1 MKYIH
6 FLKCDAFNL
15 SFSSL
20 SSGIKPIIMNHT
32 RRRSFFK
39 VFLASITTLGFGLP
53 LLARAKP
60 LIHPHG
66 EFMHV
71 VYFWLASPDD
81 TASRHTFLNNMKSYL
96 DKIHVIKTKYIGIP
110 VASDR
115 SVVDSSYT
123 FSLIVTFNDNADQE
137 IYQSHPAHVDFV
149 ENNKSM
155 WEKVVVYDSIPA

>member
-1 MKYIH
+1 
-6 FLKCDAFNL
+6 
-15 SFSSL
+15 
-20 SSGIKPIIMNHT
+20 
-32 RRRSFFK
+32 
-39 VFLASITTLGFGLP
+39 
-53 LLARAKP
+53 
-60 LIHPHG
+60 
-66 EFMHV
+66 
-71 VYFWLASPDD
+71 
-81 TASRHTFLNNMKSYL
+81 MKSYL